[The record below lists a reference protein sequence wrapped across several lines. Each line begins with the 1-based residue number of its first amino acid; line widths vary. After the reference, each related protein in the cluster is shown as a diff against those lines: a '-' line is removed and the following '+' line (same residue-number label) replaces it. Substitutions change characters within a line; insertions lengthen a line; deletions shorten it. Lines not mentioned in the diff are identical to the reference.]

1 MRRLPTISR
10 SRTRAKMLIAGV
22 VVGVMLV
29 GAGCSGGSHHPPAP
43 VGKSERTNV
52 DPGHPGTLRLP
63 TGLEVDL
70 PAGSV
75 AGPGTLSGGIGPP
88 HAPAPTGMT
97 LAGPVYDLHVSD
109 TTLTGSAKLTVPVPP
124 LPTTGASAGPD
135 AALLAFYDTAGRHW
149 QPVAATY
156 DPGRHTLTAT
166 STHLSIWSVLRLD
179 AAHVLTAATSA
190 LKRLVA
196 QADTTAQPSCPNTN
210 QLTTHHIQAVSDK
223 GNLIKWCAGVSD
235 AGAPLVQVA
244 NNRSYAVEAEYPAT
258 WSMGRLGPTDPIF
271 QQLVTSV
278 TRVLSPPPAGTAAVI
293 IPAGH
298 AVELTAPPGTSG
310 EVRTRP
316 SPEGYLID
324 ALLYGVDTYALAL
337 EQIPGAPKLNLTKT
351 EKALA
356 LVFTSESCLKG
367 MDTLAHNDLSS
378 AHAIGELFR
387 ADIDLAVGC
396 LGDQWPIAY
405 GVTGS
410 VAQFY
415 ASAVLWLPDGIKLV
429 SAGLRAAFDNV
440 LYWRSYRID
449 LVSPQAVPVLGVV
462 WGPYQQGYG
471 QPHPATIFNGG
482 DPTGLVTRVVWHS
495 WGKPRAEGDG
505 IGLYAPG
512 IVANGTEES
521 AHVVAFDL
529 GMCRGTLAY
538 RAVEWYF
545 PQHGQ
550 QFNPHAYIDICKGTF
565 VGQ

>member
-1 MRRLPTISR
+1 
-10 SRTRAKMLIAGV
+10 MLIAGV
-22 VVGVMLV
+22 VAGVMLV
-29 GAGCSGGSHHPPAP
+29 GAGCSEGPHHGSAPGGKAES
-43 VGKSERTNV
+43 VNIG
-52 DPGHPGTLRLP
+52 PGHAGSLRLP

-75 AGPGTLSGGIGPP
+75 AGPGTLTGAISPT

-97 LAGPVYDLHVSD
+97 LAGPVYDLHVSG

-124 LPTTGASAGPD
+124 LPATGASAGPD
-135 AALLAFYDTAGRHW
+135 AALLAFYDTAGSRW

-166 STHLSIWSVLRLD
+166 STHLSTFGVQRLD

-190 LKRLVA
+190 LKILEA
-196 QADTTAQPSCPNTN
+196 QADATAQPSCPNAD
-210 QLTTHHIQAVSDK
+210 QLTTHRIQAVSDK

-244 NNRSYAVEAEYPAT
+244 NNRSYAVEVRYPAT
-258 WSMGRLGPTDPIF
+258 WSMRRLGPTDPIF
-271 QQLVTSV
+271 QQLVTLV
-278 TRVLSPPPAGTAAVI
+278 TRVLSPPPAGTAAVV

-298 AVELTAPPGTSG
+298 TVELTAPPGTSG

-316 SPEGYLID
+316 SPRGYLID
-324 ALLYGVDTYALAL
+324 AFLYGVDTFALTL
-337 EQIPGAPKLNLTKT
+337 GQIPGAPKLNLTTT

-356 LVFTSESCLKG
+356 LVFTSESCLTS
-367 MDTLAHNDLSS
+367 MDTLTHTDLSS
-378 AHAIGELFR
+378 AHAVGELFR
-387 ADIDLAVGC
+387 ADIGLAVGC

-405 GVTGS
+405 GSAGS
-410 VAQFY
+410 AAQFY
-415 ASAVLWLPDGIKLV
+415 SSVLLWLPDGIKLV
-429 SAGLRAAFDNV
+429 AAGRQAAFDNV
-440 LYWRSYRID
+440 LYWPSYRID
-449 LVSPQAVPVLGVV
+449 LISPQAVPVLGVV

-471 QPHPATIFNGG
+471 QPHPAAIFNGG
-482 DPTGLVTRVVWHS
+482 DPTGRVTQVVWHS
-495 WGKPRAEGDG
+495 WGKPTAEGDG
-505 IGLYAPG
+505 ISLYAPG

-521 AHVVAFDL
+521 THVVAFDL

-550 QFNPHAYIDICKGTF
+550 RFNPHVYIDICKGTF